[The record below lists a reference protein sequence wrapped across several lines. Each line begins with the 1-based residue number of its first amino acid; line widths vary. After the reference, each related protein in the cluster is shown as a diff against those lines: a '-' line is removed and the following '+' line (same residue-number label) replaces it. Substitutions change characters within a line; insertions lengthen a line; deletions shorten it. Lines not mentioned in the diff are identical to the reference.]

1 MPKKIKKDTV
11 RRLKGFN
18 RFIFTLFFK
27 KLEIHQKPNY
37 SFFNVFISDDDIII
51 KTKKFVFNYKKV
63 CMNKKILLLMA
74 FISMNLILQVAP
86 MSVEN
91 MHEEYNFW
99 LEDLDEMQEEA
110 IREIT
115 LSDSFANK
123 QVMWYLMDA
132 ALHKEKTEFIE
143 EIVHDL
149 IKKNHPNYR
158 LNIEICNNKI
168 NDINK
173 ALAQLDEAVLL
184 IEKQFSIPSGQFK
197 IKAIEFAEN
206 QDLESFVESFVPLSK
221 Q

>member
-1 MPKKIKKDTV
+1 MSNKIKNDTT
-11 RRLKGFN
+11 RTLKSFNGF
-18 RFIFTLFFK
+18 IITLFFK
-27 KLEIHQKPNY
+27 KLEIIYRTN
-37 SFFNVFISDDDIII
+37 SFLFNEFISDDDIII
-51 KTKKFVFNYKKV
+51 KTKKFVFNYKNV
-63 CMNKKILLLMA
+63 CMNKKIVLLMA
-74 FISMNLILQVAP
+74 FMSMNIILQVAP

-99 LEDLDEMQEEA
+99 LDDLGEMQEEA

-132 ALHKEKTEFIE
+132 ALHKEKSEFIE

-149 IKKNHPNYR
+149 IKKSHPNYR

-168 NDINK
+168 NFINK
-173 ALAQLDEAVLL
+173 ALIELDEAVLL

-206 QDLESFVESFVPLSK
+206 QDLESFVESFMPLSK
-221 Q
+221 